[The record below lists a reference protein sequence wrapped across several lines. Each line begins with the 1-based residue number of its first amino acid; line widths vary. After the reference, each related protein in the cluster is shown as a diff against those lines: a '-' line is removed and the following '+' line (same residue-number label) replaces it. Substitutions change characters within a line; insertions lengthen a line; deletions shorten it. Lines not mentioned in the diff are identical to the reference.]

1 MIEKSLAK
9 KSICVRISH
18 TLINYILY
26 VFFYIQMCRKY
37 IKLKFA
43 IPLDFCH
50 YVFDT
55 GSPKC
60 LVAIKIVNKNSH
72 STGLNG
78 DYCKRT
84 PA

>member
-1 MIEKSLAK
+1 
-9 KSICVRISH
+9 
-18 TLINYILY
+18 
-26 VFFYIQMCRKY
+26 MCRKY